1 MPSPKITPDQAAA
14 VDAALERQCQY
25 LHKLAKRLNEI
36 GVNHPHPLI
45 QWAEKAE
52 WTVSGLRCQFAV
64 WAKGQEPFS
73 IPSQIVPKW
82 RSAREEG

>member
-1 MPSPKITPDQAAA
+1 MPTPKITPDQASI
-14 VDAALERQCQY
+14 VDAALATQELY
-25 LHKLAKRLNEI
+25 LHRLAKRLREI

-52 WTVSGLRCQFAV
+52 WTVSGLRSQFAE

-73 IPSQIVPKW
+73 IPAQDVPTW
-82 RSAREEG
+82 RSAREGG